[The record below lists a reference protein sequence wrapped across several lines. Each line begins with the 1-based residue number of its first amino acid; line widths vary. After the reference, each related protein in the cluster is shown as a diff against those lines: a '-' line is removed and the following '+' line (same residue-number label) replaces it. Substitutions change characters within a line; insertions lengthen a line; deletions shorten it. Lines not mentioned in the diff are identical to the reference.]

1 MRNAKLVRKI
11 RSLTTFEMMFESSE
25 SNKKKWIS
33 LKAGYEYEDVED
45 LAEIMS
51 LLAKS
56 FNKTLKRFNKKSYSG
71 EEGSDTKV
79 SNFIAFTS
87 KISIEEPVNPT
98 AIDHPSNNISD
109 DEEELTK
116 EELMGNYQMLF
127 MKWSKLTKTY
137 TTGATKRSVEESRTS

>member
-1 MRNAKLVRKI
+1 
-11 RSLTTFEMMFESSE
+11 
-25 SNKKKWIS
+25 
-33 LKAGYEYEDVED
+33 
-45 LAEIMS
+45 MS
-51 LLAKS
+51 QLS
-56 FNKTLKRFNKKSYSG
+56 QEQSKSYYTTLFDDDSDE